1 LERDSSRGKKERKEI
16 ERDRFTRMSIVIG
29 SPAPSFELSDQNGN
43 KVSLASFKGEKNVVL
58 LFYPFAFT
66 GTCTGELCALRDDLA
81 QFQNDDVQLLAVS
94 CDSMFTQRIFAEKE
108 GYEFPVLADFWPHGA
123 VAQSY
128 GIFDEARGCALRGT
142 FIIDKEGIVRWQ
154 VVNGLGDARNL
165 DDYRTALAAL

>member
-1 LERDSSRGKKERKEI
+1 
-16 ERDRFTRMSIVIG
+16 MSIVIG
-29 SPAPSFELSDQNGN
+29 SPAPAFELSDQHGN

-66 GTCTGELCALRDDLA
+66 GTCTGELCALRDDLS

-128 GIFDEARGCALRGT
+128 GIFDETRGCALRGT

-154 VVNGLGDARNL
+154 VVNGLGDARSL
-165 DDYRTALAAL
+165 DDYKTALATL